1 MTTDRSEAIRFMKIV
16 LDWTSPQVA
25 RSMMDDLKFYI
36 GDVTENDSIKSSIDM
51 VRDMVY
57 ARAEENMV
65 DDEDCGA
72 TECCKAPY
80 KDTEQGLPA
89 DYQLDN

>member
-16 LDWTSPQVA
+16 LDWCSPQVA
-25 RSMMDDLKFYI
+25 RSMMDDMQFYI
-36 GDVTENDSIKSSIDM
+36 GDVTENESIKESVSM
-51 VRDMVY
+51 VRQLIYD
-57 ARAEENMV
+57 RAEENMLE
-65 DDEDCGA
+65 DEVGG
-72 TECCKAPY
+72 TPY

>member
-1 MTTDRSEAIRFMKIV
+1 MTTDRSEAVRFMKIV
-16 LDWTSPQVA
+16 LDWGSPQVA
-25 RSMMDDLKFYI
+25 RCMLDDMQFYI
-36 GDVTENDSIKSSIDM
+36 GDTTENESIRDSIKM
-51 VRDMVY
+51 VRKYLYD
-57 ARAEENMV
+57 RAEENLL